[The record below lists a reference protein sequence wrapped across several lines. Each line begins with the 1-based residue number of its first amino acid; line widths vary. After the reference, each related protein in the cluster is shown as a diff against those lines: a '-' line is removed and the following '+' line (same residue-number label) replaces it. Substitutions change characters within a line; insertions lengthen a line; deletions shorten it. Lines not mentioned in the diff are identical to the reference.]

1 MEHDR
6 AFPVKKFI
14 ILSTSGF
21 FFCLLT
27 GFLIFQMSVFN
38 IYSMAIQ
45 FIVYGLPGAI
55 IFSALRYAGMK
66 ESILY
71 TAAAIFLEMILM
83 KTTSLMFIMRDICFF
98 ASLWTALFLYQTQF
112 IPRSKKTRRFRAVG
126 LGVILGLT
134 NIAAGLVLFTVHYFV
149 SGSSYSH
156 IHMLLYMFMKYG
168 MLIGLGL
175 GIGFDVGDE
184 VIKKKLV

>member
-1 MEHDR
+1 MEHER
-6 AFPVKKFI
+6 VFPIKDFV
-14 ILSTSGF
+14 ILTACGF

-27 GFLIFQMSVFN
+27 GFIVFQMSVFN

-55 IFSALRYAGMK
+55 IFSALRYVGVK

-71 TAAAIFLEMILM
+71 TAAAIFLEMIIM
-83 KTTSLMFIMRDICFF
+83 RTTSIMFIMRDFCFF
-98 ASLWTALFLYQTQF
+98 ASLWAALFIYKTQF
-112 IPRSKKTRRFRAVG
+112 IPRSKRTKRFRAIG

-134 NIAAGLVLFTVHYFV
+134 NIAAGLVLFTLHYFV
-149 SGSSYSH
+149 YGSSYTH
-156 IHMLLYMFMKYG
+156 VQYLLYAFMKYG

-175 GIGFDVGDE
+175 GVGFDVGEE
-184 VIKKKLV
+184 VIKKKMF